1 MDLYSQSKT
10 VQQDAYVVL
19 EVLIAS

>member
-10 VQQDAYVVL
+10 VQQDAYAVL